1 MLRPLHQVEDVNYL
15 MTIASQAYWILR
27 IYNVNSCDTAWLTH
41 YEPIRELCTSCSHT
55 LGCPSLPHVAFKNA
69 FLKPAGEFGFF
80 KHKLPW
86 IPCLVPCNKHHTFL
100 HHSVMPIGRLY

>member
-41 YEPIRELCTSCSHT
+41 Y
-55 LGCPSLPHVAFKNA
+55 
-69 FLKPAGEFGFF
+69 
-80 KHKLPW
+80 
-86 IPCLVPCNKHHTFL
+86 
-100 HHSVMPIGRLY
+100 